1 MLVNDVKKGMRV
13 QLRNGWY
20 GTMADN
26 AKGNV
31 RMVDVEGLY
40 REIGSVYAHDIAT
53 VRVYEEGG
61 NGNRIEHWEPV
72 TLSERQAKAGKLI
85 RAAGF

>member
-1 MLVNDVKKGMRV
+1 MLANNVKKGARV

-26 AKGNV
+26 AKGNT
-31 RMVDVEGLY
+31 RMVTVEGY
-40 REIGSVYAHDIAT
+40 FTETGSVYTHDIAR
-53 VRVYEEGG
+53 VRVNDNPEQ
-61 NGNRIEHWEPV
+61 WERV
-72 TLSERQAKAGKLI
+72 ELSPAQAKRAAAI